1 MVVALKELSIRGEFR
16 TTVEYLIKL
25 LETPA
30 FEENTITTG
39 WLDTLISNK
48 LTAERPDPILAVVCG
63 AITKAHL
70 ESEACLREYRSALE
84 KGQIPSRDILKTVF
98 PVDFIYE
105 GSRYR
110 FTATRS
116 GPDGYHLFIN
126 GSKCAVGVRDLSD
139 GGLLVLLNGGS
150 HTVYYR
156 EEVGS
161 TRLSVDGKT
170 CLLEQENDPTQLRS
184 PSPGKLAKF
193 LVESGDHVTAGQAF
207 AEVEVMKMYMPLIA
221 QEDGIVQL
229 IKQPGS
235 QLEAGE
241 ILGIL
246 SLDDP
251 SRVKHAKP
259 FDGQLPPMGLP
270 VIIGDK
276 PPQRY
281 ARLLGVL
288 NNILDGYDN
297 QIIMALTLKDLQE
310 VLRDPQLPYGEWET
324 AFAALSSRM
333 PAALDAKLSAIVHR
347 AQQRHSDFPARHLL
361 KTWEDFFQDT
371 DTIRTSDAEALQA
384 QLAQL
389 PAIALA
395 YSHGLQTHEYKVLE
409 DLLQK
414 YWEVESLFS
423 GQNIRDEDVIL
434 RLRDENKDDMTKVVQ
449 TVLSHA
455 RVGSKNNL
463 VLAILGYLKPSA
475 QSTTVGKHFAPIL
488 KHLSE
493 LDSRATSK
501 VALKAREVLIQ
512 TALPSLEERQNQM
525 EMILKSAVVETTY
538 GEVGFRHRE
547 PDQQK
552 LKDLIDSR
560 FNVFDVLPSFF
571 THPDE
576 WVKLAALEVY
586 VRRSYRAY
594 SVLAIEYHEESDAPT
609 FLTWKFKLRA
619 LTTPGLGVAASPA
632 NGASTPTSDKGSLF
646 KRVASVSDMSL
657 VVSRGETE
665 PIRVGAIVAL
675 RSFNDF
681 EEDLS
686 HVLGAFPRRPRSR
699 SGSGHKSPRKT
710 NGTFPGLTRHRQHS
724 HSISLSSANEESTN
738 VLNIVIVENEDF
750 DENAF
755 LTRIQELLG
764 DFADE
769 FDKRGIRRVTFTT
782 SRKEDNYPR
791 YYTFRGPT
799 YLEDPTIRHIEPAL
813 AFQLE
818 LSRLSNF
825 NFQPVFT
832 DNRNVH
838 VYKAEGKDVTSDV
851 RFFVRAVVRPPRVRD
866 EIPTSEYLISETDRL
881 VNDILDALQILGPE
895 RTDMNH
901 IFINFTPTFELFP
914 EEVEQALGGFIERFG
929 RRVWRLRITNVEVRI
944 ICKDPVTELLFP
956 LRVIISNV
964 SGFVVKI
971 DTYAEVKNDKGEWI
985 FKSFGPQTGSMHL
998 RPITTPYPTKEW
1010 LQPKRYKAHIMG
1022 TTYVYDFPELFSQAI
1037 RQQWQAV
1044 RAQHPKMRAPED
1056 LLVAKELIFDEHG
1069 QLIDVERDP
1078 GTNSIGMV
1086 AWLITAKTPEYP
1098 KGRRFVII
1106 ANDITHQIGSF
1117 GPAEDKYFFK
1127 VTELARRL
1135 GIPRVYLSAN
1145 SGARI
1150 GIADEL
1156 IPLFSVAWK
1165 DPSQQAKGFDYLY
1178 LTEEVHRQLE
1188 EAGRGEV
1195 ITERIVENG
1204 EVRHRIT
1211 TIVGVQDGLGVEC
1224 LRGSGLIAGATS
1236 RAYEDIFT
1244 ITLVTCR
1251 SVGNFCL
1258 CSYTNGRYRSIP
1270 RSFGSASYSNRG
1282 TAYCILPNS
1291 NNAYYRSLLEPARSI
1306 NCWAAKSTHR
1316 TFSLE
1321 ELKSCTT
1328 TVFLTSPRRTTSMEF
1343 LKS

>member
-1 MVVALKELSIRGEFR
+1 
-16 TTVEYLIKL
+16 
-25 LETPA
+25 
-30 FEENTITTG
+30 
-39 WLDTLISNK
+39 
-48 LTAERPDPILAVVCG
+48 
-63 AITKAHL
+63 
-70 ESEACLREYRSALE
+70 
-84 KGQIPSRDILKTVF
+84 
-98 PVDFIYE
+98 
-105 GSRYR
+105 
-110 FTATRS
+110 
-116 GPDGYHLFIN
+116 
-126 GSKCAVGVRDLSD
+126 
-139 GGLLVLLNGGS
+139 
-150 HTVYYR
+150 
-156 EEVGS
+156 
-161 TRLSVDGKT
+161 
-170 CLLEQENDPTQLRS
+170 
-184 PSPGKLAKF
+184 
-193 LVESGDHVTAGQAF
+193 
-207 AEVEVMKMYMPLIA
+207 
-221 QEDGIVQL
+221 
-229 IKQPGS
+229 
-235 QLEAGE
+235 
-241 ILGIL
+241 
-246 SLDDP
+246 
-251 SRVKHAKP
+251 
-259 FDGQLPPMGLP
+259 
-270 VIIGDK
+270 
-276 PPQRY
+276 
-281 ARLLGVL
+281 
-288 NNILDGYDN
+288 
-297 QIIMALTLKDLQE
+297 
-310 VLRDPQLPYGEWET
+310 
-324 AFAALSSRM
+324 
-333 PAALDAKLSAIVHR
+333 
-347 AQQRHSDFPARHLL
+347 
-361 KTWEDFFQDT
+361 
-371 DTIRTSDAEALQA
+371 
-384 QLAQL
+384 
-389 PAIALA
+389 
-395 YSHGLQTHEYKVLE
+395 
-409 DLLQK
+409 
-414 YWEVESLFS
+414 
-423 GQNIRDEDVIL
+423 
-434 RLRDENKDDMTKVVQ
+434 
-449 TVLSHA
+449 
-455 RVGSKNNL
+455 
-463 VLAILGYLKPSA
+463 
-475 QSTTVGKHFAPIL
+475 
-488 KHLSE
+488 
-493 LDSRATSK
+493 
-501 VALKAREVLIQ
+501 LKAREVLIQ

-525 EMILKSAVVETTY
+525 EMILKSSVVETTY

-576 WVKLAALEVY
+576 WVILAALEVY

-594 SVLAIEYHEESDAPT
+594 SVLSVDYHEESDAPT

-619 LTTPGLGVAASPA
+619 LTTPGLGVGASPA
-632 NGASTPTSDKGSLF
+632 NGASTPVPSELKGSSF

-665 PIRVGAIVAL
+665 PVRVGAIVPI
-675 RSFNDF
+675 RSFSDF

-686 HVLGAFPRRPRSR
+686 HVLDAFPRRPRSR
-699 SGSGHKSPRKT
+699 SVSHDKSPRKT
-710 NGTFPGLTRHRQHS
+710 NGFSVAGLTRHRQHS
-724 HSISLSSANEESTN
+724 HSISLASGSEESTN
-738 VLNIVIVENEDF
+738 VLNVVVMDHEDF

-755 LTRIQELLG
+755 LARIQEVIV
-764 DFADE
+764 DFSEE

-838 VYKAEGKDVTSDV
+838 VYKAEGKDNTSDV

-866 EIPTSEYLISETDRL
+866 EIPTSEYIISETDRL

-944 ICKDPVTELLFP
+944 ICKDPATELLFP

-964 SGFVVKI
+964 SGFVIKI

-985 FKSFGPQTGSMHL
+985 FKSFGPQTGPMHL

-1022 TTYVYDFPELFSQAI
+1022 TTYVYDFPDLFSQAI
-1037 RQQWQAV
+1037 RQEWQAA

-1056 LLVAKELIFDEHG
+1056 LLVAKELVFDEQG
-1069 QLIDVERDP
+1069 QLIDVEREP

-1086 AWLITAKTPEYP
+1086 AWLVTAKTLEYP
-1098 KGRRFVII
+1098 KGRRFIII

-1117 GPAEDKYFFK
+1117 GPAEDKYFYK
-1127 VTELARRL
+1127 VTSLARKL

-1165 DPSQQAKGFDYLY
+1165 DPSQPAKGFDYLY
-1178 LTEEVHRQLE
+1178 LTEDVHRQLE

-1195 ITERIVENG
+1195 ITERTVENG

-1224 LRGSGLIAGATS
+1224 LQGSGLIAGATS

-1251 SVGNFCL
+1251 SVGNPHVPPQ
-1258 CSYTNGRYRSIP
+1258 TNGRYWCISGSLRSTCHT
-1270 RSFGSASYSNRG
+1270 NRR
-1282 TAYCILPNS
+1282 TAYCIP
-1291 NNAYYRSLLEPARSI
+1291 Y
-1306 NCWAAKSTHR
+1306 
-1316 TFSLE
+1316 
-1321 ELKSCTT
+1321 LKLC
-1328 TVFLTSPRRTTSMEF
+1328 
-1343 LKS
+1343 

>member
-1 MVVALKELSIRGEFR
+1 MKKISLILGGAVHQFSDSQFGHIFAYGENRSQSRKHMVVALKELSIRGEFR

-63 AITKAHL
+63 AVTKAHL
-70 ESEACLREYRSALE
+70 ESEACLREFRAALE

-98 PVDFIYE
+98 PVDFIYQGE
-105 GSRYR
+105 RFR

-116 GPDGYHLFIN
+116 GPDAYHLFIN

-193 LVESGDHVTAGQAF
+193 LVESGEHVTAGQAF

-251 SRVKHAKP
+251 SKVKHAKP
-259 FDGQLPPMGLP
+259 FDGQLPSMGLP
-270 VIIGDK
+270 VVIGDK
-276 PPQRY
+276 PTQRY
-281 ARLLGVL
+281 SRYLGIL

-297 QIIMALTLKDLQE
+297 QVIMASTLKDLQE
-310 VLRDPQLPYGEWET
+310 VLRDGDLPYGEWGS
-324 AFAALSSRM
+324 AFAALSSRV
-333 PAALDAKLSAIVHR
+333 PPALDSKLSGIVHR
-347 AQQRHSDFPARHLL
+347 AKVRHADFPARQLS
-361 KTWEDFFQDT
+361 KAWDDFFQDP
-371 DTIRTSDAEALQA
+371 DLISNGDAAVLQPQLEQLSSIAHAYKNGLQA
-384 QLAQL
+384 
-389 PAIALA
+389 
-395 YSHGLQTHEYKVLE
+395 HEFKIFE
-409 DLLQK
+409 DLLTK
-414 YWEVESLFS
+414 YWSVESLFS

-434 RLRDENKDDMTKVVQ
+434 RLRDEHKDDISSVVQ

-463 VLAILGYLKPSA
+463 ILAILAHLKPSA
-475 QSTTVGKHFAPIL
+475 QNNVVGKTFAPIL
-488 KHLSE
+488 KSLSE

-512 TALPSLEERQNQM
+512 TALPSLEERHNQM
-525 EMILKSAVVETTY
+525 EMILKSAVTETTY
-538 GEVGFRHRE
+538 GEVGNRHRE
-547 PDQQK
+547 PDQSK
-552 LKDLIDSR
+552 LKELIDSR
-560 FNVFDVLPSFF
+560 FNVFDVLPGFF
-571 THPDE
+571 IHPDD

-594 SVLAIEYHEESDAPT
+594 SVLSVEYHEDSDGPT

-619 LTTPGLGVAASPA
+619 LGTPGMGF
-632 NGASTPTSDKGSLF
+632 GASTPTSSANGTPQEKTYAF
-646 KRVASVSDMSL
+646 KRVASVSDMSY
-657 VVSRGETE
+657 VISKAETE
-665 PIRVGAIVAL
+665 PLRTGAIVPI
-675 RSFNDF
+675 RSYNDL
-681 EEDLS
+681 EEDL
-686 HVLGAFPRRPRSR
+686 HQVLEAFPRRPRSR
-699 SGSGHKSPRKT
+699 SGSKSQPAMKT
-710 NGTFPGLTRHRQHS
+710 NGLMPTLTRHRHS
-724 HSISLSSANEESTN
+724 HSISLELNDESTN
-738 VLNIVIVENEDF
+738 VLNIAVMDSNPF
-750 DENAF
+750 DEAIF
-755 LTRIQELLG
+755 LDRIQEVIS
-764 DFADE
+764 DFAEE
-769 FDKRGIRRVTFTT
+769 FDRRGIRRVTFTT

-799 YLEDPTIRHIEPAL
+799 YLEDATIRHIEPAL

-866 EIPTSEYLISETDRL
+866 EIPTHEYLISETDRL
-881 VNDILDALQILGPE
+881 LNDVLDALQILGPE

-929 RRVWRLRITNVEVRI
+929 RRMWRLRISCVEVRI

-956 LRVIISNV
+956 LRVIITNV
-964 SGFVVKI
+964 SGFVIKV
-971 DTYAEVKNDKGEWI
+971 DTYAEIKNDKGEWI
-985 FKSFGPQTGSMHL
+985 FKSFGPTGPMHL
-998 RPITTPYPTKEW
+998 RPITTAYATKEW
-1010 LQPKRYKAHIMG
+1010 LQPKRYKAHVMG
-1022 TTYVYDFPELFSQAI
+1022 TTYVYDFPELFSQAV

-1044 RAQHPKMRAPED
+1044 RASHPKLKIPED
-1056 LLVAKELIFDEHG
+1056 ILEAKELIFDEQG
-1069 QLIDVERDP
+1069 QLIEVEREP

-1086 AWLITAKTPEYP
+1086 GWLVTAKTPEYP

-1117 GPAEDKYFFK
+1117 GPVEDKYFYK
-1127 VTELARRL
+1127 VTDLARRL
-1135 GIPRVYLSAN
+1135 GIPRIYLSAN

-1150 GIADEL
+1150 GLAEEL

-1165 DPSQQAKGFDYLY
+1165 DASQPAMGFDYLY
-1178 LTEEVHRQLE
+1178 LTADVHRQLE
-1188 EAGRGEV
+1188 DAGRGEV
-1195 ITERIVENG
+1195 VTERIVENG
-1204 EVRHRIT
+1204 EVRHKIT
-1211 TIVGVQDGLGVEC
+1211 TIIGAQDGLGVEC

-1251 SVGNFCL
+1251 SVGML
-1258 CSYTNGRYRSIP
+1258 
-1270 RSFGSASYSNRG
+1270 
-1282 TAYCILPNS
+1282 
-1291 NNAYYRSLLEPARSI
+1291 
-1306 NCWAAKSTHR
+1306 
-1316 TFSLE
+1316 
-1321 ELKSCTT
+1321 
-1328 TVFLTSPRRTTSMEF
+1328 FLRHC
-1343 LKS
+1343 

>member
-30 FEENTITTG
+30 FEDNTITTG
-39 WLDTLISNK
+39 WLDNLISNK

-63 AITKAHL
+63 AVTKAHA
-70 ESEACLREYRSALE
+70 ESESCLMEYRHALE

-105 GSRYR
+105 GERFR

-116 GPDGYHLFIN
+116 GPDAYHLFIN

-156 EEVGS
+156 DEVGS
-161 TRLSVDGKT
+161 TRLSVDSKT

-193 LVESGDHVTAGQAF
+193 LVESGEHVKAGQAF

-251 SRVKHAKP
+251 SKVKHAKP
-259 FDGQLPPMGLP
+259 YEGQLPPMGLP

-276 PPQRY
+276 PTQRY
-281 ARLLGVL
+281 TRLLSIL
-288 NNILDGYDN
+288 NNIFDGYDN
-297 QIIMALTLKDLQE
+297 QVIMVATLKELQE
-310 VLRDPQLPYGEWET
+310 VLRDAQLPFGEWES

-333 PAALDAKLSAIVHR
+333 PPSLDAKLSAIVHR
-347 AQQRHSDFPARHLL
+347 AQHRSTDFPARQIL
-361 KTWEDFFQDT
+361 KAFDDFFHDT
-371 DTIRTSDAEALQA
+371 ETIRPSDAEALKV
-384 QLAQL
+384 QLEQL
-389 PAIALA
+389 PSIAQA
-395 YSHGLQTHEYKVLE
+395 YKNGLQAHEYGIFE
-409 DLLQK
+409 DLLTK
-414 YWEVESLFS
+414 YWNIESLFS

-434 RLRDENKDDMTKVVQ
+434 RLRDENKDDMSKVVQ

-463 VLAILGYLKPSA
+463 VLALLGYIKPSA
-475 QSTTVGKHFAPIL
+475 QNTTVGKAFAPIL

-512 TALPSLEERQNQM
+512 TALPSLEERQTQM

-538 GEVGFRHRE
+538 GEVGLRHRE
-547 PDQQK
+547 PDQSK

-571 THPDE
+571 THPDD

-594 SVLAIEYHEESDAPT
+594 SVLGVDYHEESDAPT
-609 FLTWKFKLRA
+609 FLTWKFQLRA
-619 LTTPGLGVAASPA
+619 LTTPGLGF
-632 NGASTPTSDKGSLF
+632 GASTPSVNGSSTPTNEKLFAF
-646 KRVASVSDMSL
+646 KRVASVSDMSF
-657 VVSRGETE
+657 VISKAETE
-665 PIRVGAIVAL
+665 PVRTGAIVPVT
-675 RSFNDF
+675 SFSDF
-681 EEDLS
+681 EEDLH
-686 HVLGAFPRRPRSR
+686 HVLEAFPRRPRSR
-699 SGSGHKSPRKT
+699 AGSSGSQKKKT
-710 NGTFPGLTRHRQHS
+710 NGLIPTLTRARQQS
-724 HSISLSSANEESTN
+724 HSISLSGANEESTN
-738 VLNIVIVENEDF
+738 VLNIVVIDPSPFEEKV
-750 DENAF
+750 F
-755 LTRIQELLG
+755 LERVQEVIAE
-764 DFADE
+764 FVDE

-825 NFQPVFT
+825 NFSPVFT
-832 DNRNVH
+832 DNRNIH

-851 RFFVRAVVRPPRVRD
+851 RFFVRAVVRPPRLRD

-929 RRVWRLRITNVEVRI
+929 RRVWRLRITGVEVRI

-964 SGFVVKI
+964 SGFVIKI

-985 FKSFGPQTGSMHL
+985 FKSFGPATGAMHL
-998 RPITTPYPTKEW
+998 RPITSPYPTKEW

-1022 TTYVYDFPELFSQAI
+1022 TTYVYDFPELFSQAV

-1044 RAQHPKMRAPED
+1044 RAQHPKIKAPED
-1056 LLVAKELIFDEHG
+1056 ILDAKELIFDEHG
-1069 QLIDVERDP
+1069 QLIEVEREP
-1078 GTNSIGMV
+1078 GTNSTGMV
-1086 AWLITAKTPEYP
+1086 AWLVTAKTPEYP
-1098 KGRRFVII
+1098 KGRRFVVI

-1117 GPAEDKYFFK
+1117 GPAEDRYFFK
-1127 VTELARRL
+1127 VTELARTL
-1135 GIPRVYLSAN
+1135 GIPRIYLSAN

-1150 GIADEL
+1150 GLANEL

-1178 LTEEVHRQLE
+1178 LTENVHQQLE

-1195 ITERIVENG
+1195 ITERMVENG
-1204 EVRHRIT
+1204 EVRHKIT
-1211 TIVGVQDGLGVEC
+1211 TIIGAQDGLGVEC

-1251 SVGNFCL
+1251 SVGMHLIYSSND
-1258 CSYTNGRYRSIP
+1258 RYRCLSRKTWP
-1270 RSFGSASYSNRG
+1270 TRY
-1282 TAYCILPNS
+1282 PN
-1291 NNAYYRSLLEPARSI
+1291 
-1306 NCWAAKSTHR
+1306 
-1316 TFSLE
+1316 
-1321 ELKSCTT
+1321 
-1328 TVFLTSPRRTTSMEF
+1328 RRTANCIILIRF
-1343 LKS
+1343 ADD

>member
-63 AITKAHL
+63 AVTKAHI
-70 ESEACLREYRSALE
+70 ESEACLKEYRTALE

-98 PVDFIYE
+98 PVEFIYE
-105 GSRYR
+105 GERFR

-116 GPDGYHLFIN
+116 GPDSYHLFIN
-126 GSKCAVGVRDLSD
+126 GSKCSVGVRGLSD
-139 GGLLVLLNGGS
+139 GGLLLLLNGAS
-150 HTVYYR
+150 HTVYFR

-161 TRLSVDGKT
+161 TRVSVDGKT
-170 CLLEQENDPTQLRS
+170 CLLEQESDPTQLRS

-193 LVESGDHVTAGQAF
+193 LVESGEHVTAGQAF
-207 AEVEVMKMYMPLIA
+207 AEVEVMKMYMPLLA
-221 QEDGIVQL
+221 QEDGVVQL

-251 SRVKHAKP
+251 SKVKHAKP
-259 FDGQLPPMGLP
+259 FDGQLPDMGLP
-270 VIIGDK
+270 VITGDK
-276 PPQRY
+276 PTQRY
-281 ARLLGVL
+281 AHLIAVL

-297 QIIMALTLKDLQE
+297 QVIMASTLKELQE
-310 VLRDPQLPYGEWET
+310 VLRDPQLPYGEWESS
-324 AFAALSSRM
+324 FAALSSRM
-333 PAALDAKLSAIVHR
+333 PPALDSKLSTIVDRAHHR
-347 AQQRHSDFPARHLL
+347 HANFPALQLL
-361 KTWEDFFQDT
+361 KTWEDFFSDP
-371 DTIRTSDAEALQA
+371 DIISPSDAAAVKPQLEQLHHIAQAYKNGLQA
-384 QLAQL
+384 
-389 PAIALA
+389 
-395 YSHGLQTHEYKVLE
+395 HEYKVFE
-409 DLLQK
+409 DLLSK
-414 YWEVESLFS
+414 YWGVESLFS

-434 RLRDENKDDMTKVVQ
+434 HLREENKDDISKVVQ
-449 TVLSHA
+449 IVLSHA
-455 RVGSKNNL
+455 RVGAKNNL
-463 VLAILGYLKPSA
+463 VLAILGYIKPTA
-475 QSTTVGKHFAPIL
+475 GNPTVGKAFAPIL
-488 KHLSE
+488 KQLSE

-501 VALKAREVLIQ
+501 IALKAREVLIQ

-525 EMILKSAVVETTY
+525 EMILKSAVTETTY
-538 GEVGFRHRE
+538 GEVGMTHRE
-547 PDQQK
+547 PDQAR
-552 LKDLIDSR
+552 LKELIDSR

-571 THPDE
+571 VHPDN

-594 SVLAIEYHEESDAPT
+594 SVLGVEYHEESDAPT
-609 FLTWKFKLRA
+609 FLMWKFKMRA
-619 LTTPGLGVAASPA
+619 LTTPGLGF
-632 NGASTPTSDKGSLF
+632 GASTPSLANGGSTPSDKNYEF
-646 KRVASVSDMSL
+646 KRVASVSDMSF
-657 VVSRGETE
+657 VISKAESE
-665 PIRVGAIVAL
+665 PVRIGAIVAI
-675 RSFNDF
+675 SNFGDMD
-681 EEDLS
+681 EDLH
-686 HVLGAFPRRPRSR
+686 HVLDYFPRRPRSR
-699 SGSGHKSPRKT
+699 AETKSEPGKKT
-710 NGTFPGLTRHRQHS
+710 NGLIPTLTRRQQS
-724 HSISLSSANEESTN
+724 HSISLNSNEESTN
-738 VLNIVIVENEDF
+738 VLNIAIMEADGF
-750 DENAF
+750 DEKVF
-755 LTRIQELLG
+755 LDRVQEVIAE
-764 DFADE
+764 FADE
-769 FDKRGIRRVTFTT
+769 FDRHGIRRVTFTT

-799 YLEDPTIRHIEPAL
+799 YIEDPSIRHIEPAL

-825 NFQPVFT
+825 NCEPVFT

-838 VYKAEGKDVTSDV
+838 VYKAEGKDVPTDV

-881 VNDILDALQILGPE
+881 MTDILDALQILGPE

-929 RRVWRLRITNVEVRI
+929 RRVWRLRITCVEVRI

-956 LRVIISNV
+956 LRVIITNV
-964 SGFVVKI
+964 SGFVIKI

-985 FKSFGPQTGSMHL
+985 FKSFGPATGPMHL
-998 RPITTPYPTKEW
+998 RPITAPYPTKEW
-1010 LQPKRYKAHIMG
+1010 LQPKRYKAHVLG

-1044 RAQHPKMRAPED
+1044 RTHHPKLRIPED
-1056 LLVAKELIFDEHG
+1056 LLETKELIFDEQGH
-1069 QLIDVERDP
+1069 LIEVEREP

-1086 AWLITAKTPEYP
+1086 AWLVTAKTPEYP
-1098 KGRRFVII
+1098 KGRRFIII

-1117 GPAEDKYFFK
+1117 GPAEDKYFFQ
-1127 VTELARRL
+1127 VTEVARKL
-1135 GIPRVYLSAN
+1135 GIPRIYLSAN

-1165 DPSQQAKGFDYLY
+1165 DPAAPAKGFDYLY
-1178 LTEEVHRQLE
+1178 LTEDVQRQLE
-1188 EAGRGEV
+1188 QAGRTGEV

-1204 EVRHRIT
+1204 EVRFKIT
-1211 TIVGVQDGLGVEC
+1211 TIVGAQDGLGVEC

-1251 SVGNFCL
+1251 SVGMFPFVDL
-1258 CSYTNGRYRSIP
+1258 C
-1270 RSFGSASYSNRG
+1270 
-1282 TAYCILPNS
+1282 
-1291 NNAYYRSLLEPARSI
+1291 
-1306 NCWAAKSTHR
+1306 
-1316 TFSLE
+1316 
-1321 ELKSCTT
+1321 
-1328 TVFLTSPRRTTSMEF
+1328 
-1343 LKS
+1343 

>member
-105 GSRYR
+105 GERFR

-116 GPDGYHLFIN
+116 GLDGYHLFIN

-139 GGLLVLLNGGS
+139 GGLLVLLNGSS

-170 CLLEQENDPTQLRS
+170 CLLELENDPTQLRS

-193 LVESGDHVTAGQAF
+193 LVESGDHVKAGQAF

-259 FDGQLPPMGLP
+259 FEGQLPPMGLP

-297 QIIMALTLKDLQE
+297 QIIMASTLKELQE
-310 VLRDPQLPYGEWET
+310 VLRDHQLPYGEWET

-333 PAALDAKLSAIVHR
+333 PAALDSKLSTIVDR
-347 AQQRHSDFPARHLL
+347 AQSRHSDFPARHLL
-361 KTWEDFFQDT
+361 KIWEDFFQDS
-371 DTIRTSDAEALQA
+371 DTIRPSDAEALKA

-389 PAIALA
+389 PAIAEA
-395 YSHGLQTHEYKVLE
+395 YSHGLQTHEYQVFE
-409 DLLQK
+409 DLLTK

-434 RLRDENKDDMTKVVQ
+434 RLRDENKDDMSKVVQ

-463 VLAILGYLKPSA
+463 VLAILGYIKPSA
-475 QSTTVGKHFAPIL
+475 QSATVGKHFAPIL

-571 THPDE
+571 THSDE
-576 WVKLAALEVY
+576 WVTLAALEVY

-594 SVLAIEYHEESDAPT
+594 SVLAVNYHEESDAPT

-619 LTTPGLGVAASPA
+619 LTTPGLGVGASPA
-632 NGASTPTSDKGSLF
+632 NGASTPITSELKGSSF

-665 PIRVGAIVAL
+665 PVRVGAIVPI
-675 RSFNDF
+675 RSFSDF

-686 HVLGAFPRRPRSR
+686 HVLDAFPRRPRSR
-699 SGSGHKSPRKT
+699 SVSNDKSPRKT
-710 NGTFPGLTRHRQHS
+710 NGFSVAGLTRHRQHS
-724 HSISLSSANEESTN
+724 HSISLTSTSEESTN
-738 VLNIVIVENEDF
+738 VLNIVVMDNEDF

-755 LTRIQELLG
+755 LARIQEVLV
-764 DFADE
+764 DFSEE

-838 VYKAEGKDVTSDV
+838 VYKAEGKDNTSDV

-944 ICKDPVTELLFP
+944 ICKDPVNELLFP

-964 SGFVVKI
+964 SGFVIKI
-971 DTYAEVKNDKGEWI
+971 DTYAEVKNDKGDWI
-985 FKSFGPQTGSMHL
+985 FKSFGPQTGPMHL

-1022 TTYVYDFPELFSQAI
+1022 TTYVYDFPDLFSQAI
-1037 RQQWQAV
+1037 RQEWQAA
-1044 RAQHPKMRAPED
+1044 RAQHPKMRTPED
-1056 LLVAKELIFDEHG
+1056 LLVAKELVFDEQG
-1069 QLIDVERDP
+1069 QLIDVEREP

-1086 AWLITAKTPEYP
+1086 AWLVTAKTLEYP
-1098 KGRRFVII
+1098 KGRRFIII

-1117 GPAEDKYFFK
+1117 GPAEDKYFYK
-1127 VTELARRL
+1127 VTMLARKL

-1165 DPSQQAKGFDYLY
+1165 DPSQPAKGFDYLY
-1178 LTEEVHRQLE
+1178 LTEDVYRQLE

-1204 EVRHRIT
+1204 DVRHRIT

-1251 SVGNFCL
+1251 SVGKPHL
-1258 CSYTNGRYRSIP
+1258 PSETNCRYWCISGSFRSTCHTD
-1270 RSFGSASYSNRG
+1270 RR
-1282 TAYCILPNS
+1282 TAYCIP
-1291 NNAYYRSLLEPARSI
+1291 Y
-1306 NCWAAKSTHR
+1306 
-1316 TFSLE
+1316 
-1321 ELKSCTT
+1321 LK
-1328 TVFLTSPRRTTSMEF
+1328 LR
-1343 LKS
+1343 

>member
-1 MVVALKELSIRGEFR
+1 MYGDISLSVQVQSTTKTVLIIGGAVHQFSDSQFGHIFAYGENRSQSRKHMVVALKELSIRGEFR

-30 FEENTITTG
+30 FEDNTITTG

-63 AITKAHL
+63 AVTKAHI
-70 ESEACLREYRSALE
+70 ESEGCLIEYRTALE

-105 GSRYR
+105 GDRFR

-116 GPDGYHLFIN
+116 GTDSYHLFIN

-156 EEVGS
+156 DEVGN

-193 LVESGDHVTAGQAF
+193 LVESGEHVTAGQAF

-251 SRVKHAKP
+251 SKVKHAKP
-259 FDGQLPPMGLP
+259 FDGQLPAMGLP
-270 VIIGDK
+270 VVLGDK
-276 PPQRY
+276 PTQRY
-281 ARLLGVL
+281 IRYLAIL
-288 NNILDGYDN
+288 NAILDGYDN
-297 QIIMALTLKDLQE
+297 QVIMASTLKDLQE
-310 VLRDPQLPYGEWET
+310 VLRDPILPYGEWET
-324 AFAALSSRM
+324 AFAALSSRT
-333 PAALDAKLSAIVHR
+333 PPSLDTKLSAIVQR
-347 AQQRHSDFPARHLL
+347 AQHRQTDFPARQLS
-361 KTWEDFFQDT
+361 KIWDDFFHDP
-371 DTIRTSDAEALQA
+371 DSISRSDAAALQP
-384 QLAQL
+384 QLEQL
-389 PAIALA
+389 PAIANA
-395 YSHGLQTHEYKVLE
+395 YKNGLQAHEFKVYE
-409 DLLQK
+409 DLLTK
-414 YWEVESLFS
+414 YWATESLFS

-434 RLRDENKDDMTKVVQ
+434 RLRDENKDDVSKVVQ

-463 VLAILGYLKPSA
+463 ILAILGYLKPSA
-475 QSTTVGKHFAPIL
+475 QNPAIGKTFGPIL
-488 KHLSE
+488 KSLSE

-512 TALPSLEERQNQM
+512 TALPSLEERHNQM
-525 EMILKSAVVETTY
+525 ELILKSSVTETTY
-538 GEVGFRHRE
+538 GEVGLHHRE
-547 PDQQK
+547 PDQSK

-560 FNVFDVLPSFF
+560 FNVFDVLPGFF
-571 THPDE
+571 IHPDD

-594 SVLAIEYHEESDAPT
+594 SVIGVEYHEESDAPT
-609 FLTWKFKLRA
+609 FLTWKFNLRA
-619 LTTPGLGVAASPA
+619 LTAPGLGFGV
-632 NGASTPTSDKGSLF
+632 STPAMSPGDGSATPTQDNKTYSF
-646 KRVASVSDMSL
+646 KRVASVSDMSY
-657 VVSRGETE
+657 VISKSEAE
-665 PIRVGAIVAL
+665 PLRTGAIVPIKNF
-675 RSFNDF
+675 SDI
-681 EEDLS
+681 EEDL
-686 HVLGAFPRRPRSR
+686 HHILEAFPRRPRSR
-699 SGSGHKSPRKT
+699 SSSKSHSGKKT
-710 NGTFPGLTRHRQHS
+710 NGLIPTMTRRTQS
-724 HSISLSSANEESTN
+724 HSISIPSSEESTN
-738 VLNIVIVENEDF
+738 VLNVVIMDSNAF
-750 DENAF
+750 DEDVF
-755 LTRIQELLG
+755 LERVQEVIA
-764 DFADE
+764 DFVDE

-838 VYKAEGKDVTSDV
+838 VYKAEGKDVTSDARDV

-881 VNDILDALQILGPE
+881 LNDILDALQILGPE

-929 RRVWRLRITNVEVRI
+929 RRMWRLRISVCEVRI

-956 LRVIISNV
+956 LRVIITNV
-964 SGFVVKI
+964 SGFVIKV
-971 DTYAEVKNDKGEWI
+971 DTYAEIKNDKGEWI
-985 FKSFGPQTGSMHL
+985 FKSFGPATGPMHL

-1044 RAQHPKMRAPED
+1044 RTQHPKMRVPD
-1056 LLVAKELIFDEHG
+1056 DILQAKELIFDEFG
-1069 QLIDVERDP
+1069 QLIEVEREP
-1078 GTNSIGMV
+1078 GTNSTGMV
-1086 AWLITAKTPEYP
+1086 AWLVTAKTPEYP

-1135 GIPRVYLSAN
+1135 GIPRIYLSAN

-1150 GIADEL
+1150 GIAEEL

-1165 DPSQQAKGFDYLY
+1165 DASQPTKGFDYLY
-1178 LTEEVHRQLE
+1178 LTEDVHRQLE
-1188 EAGRGEV
+1188 EAGRNEV

-1204 EVRHRIT
+1204 EVRHKIT
-1211 TIVGVQDGLGVEC
+1211 TIIGAQDGLGVEC

-1251 SVGNFCL
+1251 SVGMFL
-1258 CSYTNGRYRSIP
+1258 
-1270 RSFGSASYSNRG
+1270 AH
-1282 TAYCILPNS
+1282 
-1291 NNAYYRSLLEPARSI
+1291 
-1306 NCWAAKSTHR
+1306 HR
-1316 TFSLE
+1316 
-1321 ELKSCTT
+1321 
-1328 TVFLTSPRRTTSMEF
+1328 
-1343 LKS
+1343 

>member
-63 AITKAHL
+63 AVTKAHL
-70 ESEACLREYRSALE
+70 ESESCLREYRNALE

-105 GSRYR
+105 GERFR

-116 GPDGYHLFIN
+116 GPDAYHLFIN

-150 HTVYYR
+150 YTVYYR

-161 TRLSVDGKT
+161 TRLSVDSKT

-193 LVESGDHVTAGQAF
+193 LVESGEHVKAGQAF
-207 AEVEVMKMYMPLIA
+207 AEVEVMKMYMPLMA

-251 SRVKHAKP
+251 SKVKHAKP
-259 FDGQLPPMGLP
+259 FEGQLPSMGLP

-276 PPQRY
+276 PTQRY
-281 ARLLGVL
+281 SRYLGIL

-297 QIIMALTLKDLQE
+297 QVIMASTLKDLQE
-310 VLRDPQLPYGEWET
+310 VLRDSHLPYGEWET
-324 AFAALSSRM
+324 AFAALSSRV
-333 PAALDAKLSAIVHR
+333 PPALDSKLSGIVHR
-347 AQQRHSDFPARHLL
+347 AEHRHTDFPARQLS
-361 KTWEDFFQDT
+361 KAWDDFFQDS
-371 DTIRTSDAEALQA
+371 DLISPSDAAILQPQLEQLPSIAHAYKNGLQA
-384 QLAQL
+384 
-389 PAIALA
+389 
-395 YSHGLQTHEYKVLE
+395 HEFKIYE
-409 DLLQK
+409 DLLTK
-414 YWEVESLFS
+414 YWSVESLFS
-423 GQNIRDEDVIL
+423 GQNVRDEDVIL
-434 RLRDENKDDMTKVVQ
+434 RLRDEHKDDISSVVQ

-463 VLAILGYLKPSA
+463 ILAILAHLKPSA
-475 QSTTVGKHFAPIL
+475 QNNAIGKAFAPIL
-488 KHLSE
+488 KSLSE

-512 TALPSLEERQNQM
+512 TAMPSLEERHNQM
-525 EMILKSAVVETTY
+525 EMILKSAVTETTY
-538 GEVGFRHRE
+538 GEVGNRYRE
-547 PDQQK
+547 PDQSK

-560 FNVFDVLPSFF
+560 FNVFDVLPGFF
-571 THPDE
+571 IHPDD

-594 SVLAIEYHEESDAPT
+594 SVLSVDYHQDSDAPT
-609 FLTWKFKLRA
+609 FLTWKFRLRA
-619 LTTPGLGVAASPA
+619 LGAPGMGFGATTPTTPA
-632 NGASTPTSDKGSLF
+632 NGSGANEKSFAF
-646 KRVASVSDMSL
+646 KRVASVSDMSY
-657 VVSRGETE
+657 VISKAETE
-665 PIRVGAIVAL
+665 PLRTGAIVPIP
-675 RSFNDF
+675 RFSDI
-681 EEDLS
+681 EEDL
-686 HVLGAFPRRPRSR
+686 HQVLEAFPRRPRSR
-699 SGSGHKSPRKT
+699 SGSKSQPTKKT
-710 NGTFPGLTRHRQHS
+710 NGLIPTLIRPRQS
-724 HSISLSSANEESTN
+724 HSISLASSEESTN
-738 VLNIVIVENEDF
+738 VLNIVIMDSDAFDEDF
-750 DENAF
+750 F
-755 LTRIQELLG
+755 LERSQEVIG
-764 DFADE
+764 DFAEE
-769 FDKRGIRRVTFTT
+769 FDRRGIRRVTFTT

-791 YYTFRGPT
+791 YYTFRGPS

-825 NFQPVFT
+825 NFHPVFT
-832 DNRNVH
+832 DNHNVH
-838 VYKAEGKDVTSDV
+838 VYKAEGKDVSSDV

-866 EIPTSEYLISETDRL
+866 EIPTHEYLISETDRL
-881 VNDILDALQILGPE
+881 LNDILDALQILGPE

-929 RRVWRLRITNVEVRI
+929 RRMWRLRISCVEVRI

-956 LRVIISNV
+956 LRVIITNV
-964 SGFVVKI
+964 SGFVIKV
-971 DTYAEVKNDKGEWI
+971 DTYAEIKNDKGEWI
-985 FKSFGPQTGSMHL
+985 FKSFGPNTGPMHL
-998 RPITTPYPTKEW
+998 RPITTAYATKEW
-1010 LQPKRYKAHIMG
+1010 LQPKRYKAHVMG
-1022 TTYVYDFPELFSQAI
+1022 TTYVYDFPELFSQAV

-1044 RAQHPKMRAPED
+1044 RTSHPKLRIPED
-1056 LLVAKELIFDEHG
+1056 ILETKELIFDEQG
-1069 QLIDVERDP
+1069 QLIEVEREP
-1078 GTNSIGMV
+1078 GTNSTGMV
-1086 AWLITAKTPEYP
+1086 GWLVTAKTPEYP

-1117 GPAEDKYFFK
+1117 GPAEDKYFYK
-1127 VTELARRL
+1127 VTVLARRL
-1135 GIPRVYLSAN
+1135 GIPRIYLSAN

-1150 GIADEL
+1150 GIAEEL

-1165 DPSQQAKGFDYLY
+1165 DASQPTKGFDYLY
-1178 LTEEVHRQLE
+1178 LTEDVHRQLE

-1204 EVRHRIT
+1204 EVRHKIT
-1211 TIVGVQDGLGVEC
+1211 TIVGAQDGLGVEC

-1251 SVGNFCL
+1251 SVGM
-1258 CSYTNGRYRSIP
+1258 
-1270 RSFGSASYSNRG
+1270 SF
-1282 TAYCILPNS
+1282 P
-1291 NNAYYRSLLEPARSI
+1291 
-1306 NCWAAKSTHR
+1306 
-1316 TFSLE
+1316 
-1321 ELKSCTT
+1321 
-1328 TVFLTSPRRTTSMEF
+1328 
-1343 LKS
+1343 

>member
-63 AITKAHL
+63 AITKAHV
-70 ESEACLREYRSALE
+70 ESEACLREYRTALE

-105 GSRYR
+105 GERYR
-110 FTATRS
+110 FTVTRS
-116 GPDGYHLFIN
+116 GPDSYHLFIN

-193 LVESGDHVTAGQAF
+193 LVESGEHVKAGQAF

-251 SRVKHAKP
+251 SKVKHAKP
-259 FDGQLPPMGLP
+259 FEGQLPPMESP
-270 VIIGDK
+270 VVIGDK
-276 PPQRY
+276 PIQRY
-281 ARLLGVL
+281 NHLIGVL
-288 NNILDGYDN
+288 NNILNGYDN
-297 QIIMALTLKDLQE
+297 QIIMQPTLKDLLE
-310 VLRDPQLPYGEWET
+310 VLRDEQLPYGEWET

-333 PAALDAKLSAIVHR
+333 PPALDSKLSSVVQR
-347 AQQRHSDFPARHLL
+347 AHARHSEFPARSLL
-361 KTWEDFFQDT
+361 KIWDDFF
-371 DTIRTSDAEALQA
+371 SDPEIYSPADAANIKA
-384 QLAQL
+384 QLEQL
-389 PAIALA
+389 PAIAEA
-395 YSHGLQTHEYKVLE
+395 YKHGLQAHEYEVVQ
-409 DLLQK
+409 DLLRK
-414 YWEVESLFS
+414 YWSVESLFS
-423 GQNIRDEDVIL
+423 GQNFRDEDVIL
-434 RLRDENKDDMTKVVQ
+434 RLRDENKDDVSKVVQ
-449 TVLSHA
+449 IVLSHA

-463 VLAILGYLKPSA
+463 VLAILGYIKPTA
-475 QSTTVGKHFAPIL
+475 QSATVGKAFAPIL
-488 KHLSE
+488 RQLSE
-493 LDSRATSK
+493 LDTRATSK

-525 EMILKSAVVETTY
+525 EMILKSSVVETTY
-538 GEVGFRHRE
+538 GEVGLRHRE
-547 PDQQK
+547 PDQSR

-571 THPDE
+571 IHPDP
-576 WVKLAALEVY
+576 WVRLAALEVY

-594 SVLAIEYHEESDAPT
+594 SVLGVDYHEDTEAPT

-619 LTTPGLGVAASPA
+619 LTTPGLGF
-632 NGASTPTSDKGSLF
+632 GASTPSSSGNGGSTPVQEKNAPF
-646 KRVASVSDMSL
+646 KRIASVSDMSF
-657 VVSRGETE
+657 VISKAESE
-665 PIRVGAIVAL
+665 PVRLGAIVPISSL
-675 RSFNDF
+675 NDL
-681 EEDLS
+681 EED
-686 HVLGAFPRRPRSR
+686 VLYVLDSFPRRPRNRPSTSER
-699 SGSGHKSPRKT
+699 LLK
-710 NGTFPGLTRHRQHS
+710 NGPLSTLTRQRQS
-724 HSISLSSANEESTN
+724 HSISLSSGEESTN
-738 VLNIVIVENEDF
+738 VLNVVVLDSAAF
-750 DENAF
+750 DEELF
-755 LTRIQELLG
+755 LQRIQDFVGE
-764 DFADE
+764 FADE
-769 FDKRGIRRVTFTT
+769 FDKRGIRRVTFAT
-782 SRKEDNYPR
+782 SRREDSYPR
-791 YYTFRGPT
+791 YYTFRGPL

-825 NFQPVFT
+825 NFQPAFT

-838 VYKAEGKDVTSDV
+838 VYKAEGKNVPNDV

-881 VNDILDALQILGPE
+881 MNDILDALQILGPE

-929 RRVWRLRITNVEVRI
+929 RRVWRLRITCVEVRI
-944 ICKDPVTELLFP
+944 ICKDPNTELLFP

-964 SGFVVKI
+964 SGFVIKI

-985 FKSFGPQTGSMHL
+985 FRSFGPETGPMHL

-1022 TTYVYDFPELFSQAI
+1022 TTYVYDFPELFSQAV
-1037 RQQWQAV
+1037 REQWRAV
-1044 RAQHPKMRAPED
+1044 RSQNPKMKVPED
-1056 LLVAKELIFDEHG
+1056 LLIAKELILDEQG
-1069 QLIDVERDP
+1069 NLLDVDREP
-1078 GTNSIGMV
+1078 GTNSIGMI
-1086 AWLITAKTPEYP
+1086 AWIVTAKTPEYP
-1098 KGRRFVII
+1098 KGRRFIII

-1127 VTELARRL
+1127 VTEYARRL
-1135 GIPRVYLSAN
+1135 GIPRIYLSAN

-1150 GIADEL
+1150 GIAEEL

-1165 DPSQQAKGFDYLY
+1165 DPSQPAKGFDYLY
-1178 LTEEVHRQLE
+1178 LTEDVHRQLE
-1188 EAGRGEV
+1188 EAGRNEA

-1204 EVRHRIT
+1204 ETRHKIT
-1211 TIVGVQDGLGVEC
+1211 TIVGAQDGLGVEC

-1236 RAYEDIFT
+1236 KAYEDIFT
-1244 ITLVTCR
+1244 VTLVTCR
-1251 SVGNFCL
+1251 SVGIGAYLVRLGQRAIQIEGQPIVRFTYNPANAID
-1258 CSYTNGRYRSIP
+1258 SYWC
-1270 RSFGSASYSNRG
+1270 RG
-1282 TAYCILPNS
+1282 YQQTSWTRGLFFQLATRW
-1291 NNAYYRSLLEPARSI
+1291 NANHVQQRCVAHH
-1306 NCWAAKSTHR
+1306 C
-1316 TFSLE
+1316 
-1321 ELKSCTT
+1321 
-1328 TVFLTSPRRTTSMEF
+1328 
-1343 LKS
+1343 

>member
-1 MVVALKELSIRGEFR
+1 MHQFSDSQFGHIFAYGENRSQSRKHMVVALKELSIRGEFR

-30 FEENTITTG
+30 FEDNTITTG

-48 LTAERPDPILAVVCG
+48 LTAERPDSILAVVCG
-63 AITKAHL
+63 AITKAHI
-70 ESEACLREYRSALE
+70 ESETCLKDFNQALE

-98 PVDFIYE
+98 TVDFIYE
-105 GSRYR
+105 GERFR
-110 FTATRS
+110 FTATRAGLDS
-116 GPDGYHLFIN
+116 YHLFIN

-139 GGLLVLLNGGS
+139 GGLLILLNGGS

-193 LVESGDHVTAGQAF
+193 LVESGDHVKAGQAF

-229 IKQPGS
+229 IKQPGA

-251 SRVKHAKP
+251 SKVKHAKP

-270 VIIGDK
+270 VVIGDK

-281 ARLLGVL
+281 ARYVRIL

-297 QIIMALTLKDLQE
+297 QVIMNSTLKDLQE
-310 VLRDPQLPYGEWET
+310 VLRDPHLPYGEWESVY
-324 AFAALSSRM
+324 AALSSRM
-333 PAALDAKLSAIVHR
+333 PPALDSKLSTIVHR
-347 AQQRHSDFPARHLL
+347 SEHRQADFPARQII
-361 KTWEDFFQDT
+361 KAWDDFFQDP
-371 DTIRTSDAEALQA
+371 DHISASDAANLQMQLEELFRIANAYKNGLQA
-384 QLAQL
+384 
-389 PAIALA
+389 
-395 YSHGLQTHEYKVLE
+395 HEFKVFE
-409 DLLQK
+409 DLLTK
-414 YWEVESLFS
+414 FWSVESLFS

-434 RLRDENKDDMTKVVQ
+434 SLRDEHKDDISSVVQ

-463 VLAILGYLKPSA
+463 VLAILATLKPIA
-475 QSTTVGKHFAPIL
+475 QNPVIGKTFAPIL
-488 KHLSE
+488 KQLSD
-493 LDSRATSK
+493 LDSKATSK

-512 TALPSLEERQNQM
+512 TALPSLEERHNQM
-525 EMILKSAVVETTY
+525 EMILKSAVTEATY
-538 GEVGFRHRE
+538 GEVGAQHRE
-547 PDQQK
+547 PDQLK
-552 LKDLIDSR
+552 LKELIDSR
-560 FNVFDVLPSFF
+560 YNVFDVLPGFF
-571 THPDE
+571 VHQDE

-594 SVLAIEYHEESDAPT
+594 NVLAVDYHDDSETCT

-619 LTTPGLGVAASPA
+619 LAAPGLGFGLSTPASTSPA
-632 NGASTPTSDKGSLF
+632 NGHGSSNPF
-646 KRVASVSDMSL
+646 KRVASVSDMSF
-657 VVSRGETE
+657 VISKAEQE
-665 PIRVGAIVAL
+665 PLRMGAIVSVH
-675 RSFNDF
+675 SFADI
-681 EEDLS
+681 EEDLY
-686 HVLGAFPRRPRSR
+686 HVLEAFPRRPRSR
-699 SGSGHKSPRKT
+699 SSSNQPAKKT
-710 NGTFPGLTRHRQHS
+710 NGVHPLTRPRQS
-724 HSISLSSANEESTN
+724 HSISLHDEQSTN
-738 VLNIVIVENEDF
+738 VLNIVIMDDGGSF
-750 DENAF
+750 DEHVF
-755 LTRIQELLG
+755 LERVSEVIS
-764 DFADE
+764 DFTEE
-769 FDKRGIRRVTFTT
+769 FGKRGIRRVTFTT

-799 YLEDPTIRHIEPAL
+799 YLEDPSIRHIEPAL

-818 LSRLSNF
+818 LSRMSNF
-825 NFQPVFT
+825 NIQPVFT

-838 VYKAEGKDVTSDV
+838 VYKAEGKDVPSDS

-881 VNDILDALQILGPE
+881 LNDILDALQILGHE
-895 RTDMNH
+895 RTDMNQ

-929 RRVWRLRITNVEVRI
+929 RRMWRQRVTQVEVRI

-956 LRVIISNV
+956 LRVVITNV
-964 SGFVVKI
+964 SGFVIKV
-971 DTYAEVKNDKGEWI
+971 DTYAEIKADKGEWI
-985 FKSFGPQTGSMHL
+985 FKSFGPTTGSMHL
-998 RPITTPYPTKEW
+998 RPITTPYPTKEA
-1010 LQPKRYKAHIMG
+1010 LQPKRYKAHVLG
-1022 TTYVYDFPELFSQAI
+1022 TTYVYDFPELFSQAV

-1044 RAQHPKMRAPED
+1044 RARNPKLRAPDDVFE
-1056 LLVAKELIFDEHG
+1056 VKELIYDEQG
-1069 QLIDVERDP
+1069 QLIEVEREP
-1078 GTNSIGMV
+1078 GTNAIGMV
-1086 AWLITAKTPEYP
+1086 AWLVTAKTPEYP

-1135 GIPRVYLSAN
+1135 GIPRIYLSAN

-1165 DPSQQAKGFDYLY
+1165 DPSQPTKGFDYLY
-1178 LTEEVHRQLE
+1178 LTEDVHHQLE
-1188 EAGRGEV
+1188 EAGHLNYL
-1195 ITERIVENG
+1195 ITERVVENG
-1204 EVRHRIT
+1204 EVRHKIT
-1211 TIVGVQDGLGVEC
+1211 TIVGAQDGLGVEC
-1224 LRGSGLIAGATS
+1224 LRGSALIAGATS
-1236 RAYEDIFT
+1236 RAYQDIFT
-1244 ITLVTCR
+1244 CTLVTCR
-1251 SVGNFCL
+1251 SVGMFPETALSNC
-1258 CSYTNGRYRSIP
+1258 RYWSLSRPSRSTCHP
-1270 RSFGSASYSNRG
+1270 SQ
-1282 TAYCILPNS
+1282 
-1291 NNAYYRSLLEPARSI
+1291 
-1306 NCWAAKSTHR
+1306 
-1316 TFSLE
+1316 
-1321 ELKSCTT
+1321 
-1328 TVFLTSPRRTTSMEF
+1328 RTTYRMF
-1343 LKS
+1343 LNMLRI

>member
-30 FEENTITTG
+30 FEDNTITTG

-63 AITKAHL
+63 AVTKAHI
-70 ESEACLREYRSALE
+70 ESDGCLREYRTALE

-98 PVDFIYE
+98 TVDFIYE
-105 GSRYR
+105 GERFR

-116 GPDGYHLFIN
+116 GPDSYHLFIN

-156 EEVGS
+156 EEVGN

-170 CLLEQENDPTQLRS
+170 CLLERESDPTQLRS

-193 LVESGDHVTAGQAF
+193 LVESGEHVKAGQAF
-207 AEVEVMKMYMPLIA
+207 AEIEVMKMYMPLVA

-251 SRVKHAKP
+251 SKVKHAKP
-259 FDGQLPPMGLP
+259 FDEQLPPMGLP
-270 VIIGDK
+270 VKSGDK
-276 PPQRY
+276 PTQRY
-281 ARLLGVL
+281 SRYISTL
-288 NNILDGYDN
+288 NHILDGWDN
-297 QIIMALTLKDLQE
+297 QVIMATTLKELLE
-310 VLRDPQLPYGEWET
+310 VLKDPQLPYGEWEM

-333 PAALDAKLSAIVHR
+333 PPALDSKFNTIIQRSLH
-347 AQQRHSDFPARHLL
+347 RHSDFPARQLL
-361 KTWEDFFQDT
+361 KAWDDFLQDP
-371 DTIRTSDAEALQA
+371 DAISSSDAATLKV
-384 QLAQL
+384 QLEQL
-389 PAIALA
+389 PAIGQA
-395 YSHGLQTHEYKVLE
+395 YKHGLQAHEYKVFE
-409 DLLQK
+409 DLLTK
-414 YWEVESLFS
+414 YWSVEALFS
-423 GQNIRDEDVIL
+423 GPNIRDEDVIL
-434 RLRDENKDDMTKVVQ
+434 RLRDENRDDIGKVVQ

-463 VLAILGYLKPSA
+463 VLAILGYIKPCA
-475 QSTTVGKHFAPIL
+475 QNPAVGKAFQPIL

-525 EMILKSAVVETTY
+525 EMILKSAVTETTY
-538 GEVGFRHRE
+538 GEVGMHHRE
-547 PDQQK
+547 PDQSK
-552 LKDLIDSR
+552 LRELIDSR
-560 FNVFDVLPSFF
+560 YNVFDVLPGFF
-571 THPDE
+571 VHPDN
-576 WVKLAALEVY
+576 WIKLAALEVY

-594 SVLAIEYHEESDAPT
+594 SVLSVEYHDESDAST
-609 FLTWKFKLRA
+609 FLTWKFNMRA
-619 LTTPGLGVAASPA
+619 LAVPGLGF
-632 NGASTPTSDKGSLF
+632 GASTPSPSANGETTPTMEKAFTHF
-646 KRVASVSDMSL
+646 KRVASVSDMSF
-657 VVSRGETE
+657 VISKAEME
-665 PIRVGAIVAL
+665 PLRTGAIVAIK
-675 RSFNDF
+675 SFTDI
-681 EEDLS
+681 EEELQ
-686 HVLGAFPRRPRSR
+686 HVLEAFPRRPRSR
-699 SGSGHKSPRKT
+699 AHSKSQSLSARKT
-710 NGTFPGLTRHRQHS
+710 NGLVAPMTRRQQS
-724 HSISLSSANEESTN
+724 LSISLSPNEESTN
-738 VLNIVIVENEDF
+738 VLNIVVMDTEPF
-750 DENAF
+750 DEQVF
-755 LTRIQELLG
+755 LERVQEVIA
-764 DFADE
+764 DFIDE

-799 YLEDPTIRHIEPAL
+799 YLEDPSIRHIEPAL

-929 RRVWRLRITNVEVRI
+929 RRVWRLRITGVEVRI

-985 FKSFGPQTGSMHL
+985 FKSFGPHTGPMHL

-1010 LQPKRYKAHIMG
+1010 LQPKRYKAHVMG

-1037 RQQWQAV
+1037 RQQWQAL
-1044 RAQHPKMRAPED
+1044 RAGHPKFRMPED
-1056 LLVAKELIFDEHG
+1056 ILEAKELIFDEQG
-1069 QLIDVERDP
+1069 QLIDVEREP

-1086 AWLITAKTPEYP
+1086 AWLVTAKTPEYP
-1098 KGRRFVII
+1098 KGRQFVII

-1117 GPAEDKYFFK
+1117 GPAEDGYFFK

-1135 GIPRVYLSAN
+1135 GIPRIYLSAN

-1150 GIADEL
+1150 GIAEEL
-1156 IPLFSVAWK
+1156 VPLFSVAWK
-1165 DPSQQAKGFDYLY
+1165 DPSQPTKGFDYLY
-1178 LTEEVHRQLE
+1178 LTEDVYRQLE
-1188 EAGRGEV
+1188 ESGRNEV
-1195 ITERIVENG
+1195 ITERVVENG
-1204 EVRHRIT
+1204 EVRHKIT
-1211 TIVGVQDGLGVEC
+1211 TIIGAQDGLGVEC
-1224 LRGSGLIAGATS
+1224 LRGSGLIAGVTS

-1251 SVGNFCL
+1251 SVGTL
-1258 CSYTNGRYRSIP
+1258 SSWLG
-1270 RSFGSASYSNRG
+1270 
-1282 TAYCILPNS
+1282 
-1291 NNAYYRSLLEPARSI
+1291 
-1306 NCWAAKSTHR
+1306 
-1316 TFSLE
+1316 
-1321 ELKSCTT
+1321 
-1328 TVFLTSPRRTTSMEF
+1328 
-1343 LKS
+1343 